1 MEVSPWIPI
10 TSLAPSLG
18 LVFEMT
24 STAPPVRTHAARV
37 EVVKANVVFGGAPV
51 DNHVSHS
58 EIRAATSFVRA
69 IRQSTPASVLS
80 IASES
85 PLFMLILIVIDIGP
99 RNRLLGWLA
108 PRAASR
114 APGAVARRP
123 RASAPK

>member
-1 MEVSPWIPI
+1 MTCVRMLELGPRAFYFLVVS
-10 TSLAPSLG
+10 
-18 LVFEMT
+18 VC
-24 STAPPVRTHAARV
+24 
-37 EVVKANVVFGGAPV
+37 
-51 DNHVSHS
+51 
-58 EIRAATSFVRA
+58 
-69 IRQSTPASVLS
+69 LS
-80 IASES
+80 IVRV